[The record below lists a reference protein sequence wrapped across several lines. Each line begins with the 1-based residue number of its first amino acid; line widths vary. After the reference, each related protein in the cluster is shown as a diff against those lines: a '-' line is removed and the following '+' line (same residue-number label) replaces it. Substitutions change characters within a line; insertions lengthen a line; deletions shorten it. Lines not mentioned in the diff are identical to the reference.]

1 MGAWYEGNVVEQR
14 RASAHQEVAGRP
26 RCLSDMA
33 RGSPCEARWASR
45 GITHEQTA
53 SAGVRNTSA
62 DRIDN
67 TARDKQQD
75 TFPQRKRCPH
85 HLHAQLVRFD
95 PAGQAWCDKLDCW
108 DCYRL
113 MKIGEALDYRCLLD
127 QGRKAVIDQGMTAW
141 ILSRSWPAL
150 NEFRTLRIRMCR
162 SSLFISSHL
171 KSLVLLS

>member
-1 MGAWYEGNVVEQR
+1 MKGTWWSKDEQAPFRKSQEGRV
-14 RASAHQEVAGRP
+14 ASPIRLEVLPVKLVAHRVGNQ
-26 RCLSDMA
+26 
-33 RGSPCEARWASR
+33 
-45 GITHEQTA
+45 IHEQTT

-108 DCYRL
+108 YCYRL

-171 KSLVLLS
+171 KSLVLLP